1 LPVTLHEKALTI
13 EDVQRYA
20 WRAVRCHYRLR
31 DPDDI
36 VQQICL
42 EWLEHAKT
50 TDPTYHDLR
59 GIVSRVIGRAY
70 TQHGKQQRT
79 RELSDQPAPADALQ
93 RELKDIQ
100 IDRDLGL
107 RDLTDQ
113 EWQILELKRQGF
125 TFEEIGSETGMR
137 KQRAHEMYM
146 AAVSYLQERYNP

>member
-1 LPVTLHEKALTI
+1 LPKSLHQKVPAI

-20 WRAVRCHYRLR
+20 WGAVRRHHRLR

-36 VQQICL
+36 VQQVCL
-42 EWLEHAKT
+42 EWLEQAKA
-50 TDPTYHDLR
+50 TDPTYRDLR
-59 GIVSRVIGRAY
+59 GIVSRVIGRAHAQY
-70 TQHGKQQRT
+70 GKQQRM

-93 RELKDIQ
+93 RELKDMQ
-100 IDRDLGL
+100 IDRDLGV

-125 TFEEIGSETGMR
+125 TFEEIGSEMGMR

-146 AAVSYLQERYNP
+146 SAVSYLQERYNP